1 MDLSILQPQEL
12 SKLVEQVETSEQTN
26 LNTGADL
33 GPSVEEATRSSD
45 NSVRRPGSTTAEAD
59 IVSAAPE
66 EFFVADA
73 RGGLTP
79 GQMVEQKVLAL
90 MGGNYPGLASQASGR
105 RGNSRRNFGT

>member
-1 MDLSILQPQEL
+1 MDISILQPQEL

-26 LNTGADL
+26 SNTGANQ
-33 GPSVEEATRSSD
+33 GPSPEGATRYSD
-45 NSVRRPGSTTAEAD
+45 NSVRRLRSATAEAHT
-59 IVSAAPE
+59 VSAEPE

-90 MGGNYPGLASQASGR
+90 MGANYPGLVSQASER